1 MVNEIKMVNE
11 ETQCNMNRDVEREY
25 MKKSSIVL
33 VVEQLKLRGE
43 DAILAD
49 KLARYDILIKDKD
62 IRIKVKF
69 SKPIQRS
76 KSSNIN
82 WEFTKLIHRS
92 RLYPTDIF
100 DFYILVG
107 FGENGDIK
115 KIWKISTEDK
125 LIYRKNQV
133 FISIDEVGEYEEYKK
148 YELKIVDNVNNEGLQ
163 WID

>member
-1 MVNEIKMVNE
+1 
-11 ETQCNMNRDVEREY
+11 MNRDIEREY
-25 MKKSSIVL
+25 MKKTAVTIVL
-33 VVEQLKLRGE
+33 EQLKLRGE
-43 DAILAD
+43 DAVLAD
-49 KLARYDILIKDKD
+49 RLARYDILIKDKD

-92 RLYPTDIF
+92 RLYPIDIF

-115 KIWKISTEDK
+115 KIWKLSAEDK
-125 LIYRKNQV
+125 IIYRKSQI
-133 FISIDEVGEYEEYKK
+133 FIPIDEIGEYEK
-148 YELKIVDNVNNEGLQ
+148 YELKTIDNESNEGLQ

>member
-1 MVNEIKMVNE
+1 
-11 ETQCNMNRDVEREY
+11 MNRDVEREY
-25 MKKSSIVL
+25 MKRSSIAIVM
-33 VVEQLKLRGE
+33 VQLRLRGE
-43 DAILAD
+43 DVNLAD

-62 IRIKVKF
+62 IRIKIKF

-76 KSSNIN
+76 KSANRN

-92 RLYPTDIF
+92 RLYPIDIF

-115 KIWKISTEDK
+115 KIWKISAEDK
-125 LIYRKNQV
+125 IIYRTSQIFVPLEEESK
-133 FISIDEVGEYEEYKK
+133 EYKK
-148 YELKIVDNVNNEGLQ
+148 YELKIIDDESNEGIQ

>member
-1 MVNEIKMVNE
+1 MGRELMY
-11 ETQCNMNRDVEREY
+11 EY
-25 MKKSSIVL
+25 MKKTAIAIVL
-33 VVEQLKLRGE
+33 EQLKLRGE

-62 IRIKVKF
+62 IRIKIKF

-76 KSSNIN
+76 KSANIN
-82 WEFTKLIHRS
+82 WEFIKLIHRS
-92 RLYPTDIF
+92 RLYPIDIF

-115 KIWKISTEDK
+115 KIWKISAEDK
-125 LIYRKNQV
+125 IIYRKNQI
-133 FISIDEVGEYEEYKK
+133 FIHIDEGVEYEEYKK
-148 YELKIVDNVNNEGLQ
+148 YELKIIDNASNEGLQ

>member
-1 MVNEIKMVNE
+1 
-11 ETQCNMNRDVEREY
+11 MNRDIEREY
-25 MKKSSIVL
+25 MKKSSITL

-43 DAILAD
+43 DATLAD
-49 KLARYDILIKDKD
+49 RLARYDILIKDKD

-69 SKPIQRS
+69 CKPIQRS
-76 KSSNIN
+76 KSANRN

-92 RLYPTDIF
+92 RLYPIDIF

-115 KIWKISTEDK
+115 KIWKISAEDNI
-125 LIYRKNQV
+125 IYRKNQI
-133 FISIDEVGEYEEYKK
+133 FIPIDEGSEYGEYKK
-148 YELKIVDNVNNEGLQ
+148 YELKIIDNVSDEGLQ

>member
-1 MVNEIKMVNE
+1 MDRG
-11 ETQCNMNRDVEREY
+11 TEREY
-25 MKKSSIVL
+25 MKKTAIAIVL
-33 VVEQLKLRGE
+33 EQLKLRGE

-49 KLARYDILIKDKD
+49 RLARYDILIKDKD
-62 IRIKVKF
+62 ISIKVKF

-76 KSSNIN
+76 KSANIN

-92 RLYPTDIF
+92 RLYPIDIF

-115 KIWKISTEDK
+115 KIWKLSAEDK
-125 LIYRKNQV
+125 IIYRKNQL
-133 FISIDEVGEYEEYKK
+133 FIPIDEGSEYEEYKK
-148 YELKIVDNVNNEGLQ
+148 YELNIIDNESNEGIQ

>member
-1 MVNEIKMVNE
+1 
-11 ETQCNMNRDVEREY
+11 MNRDVEREY
-25 MKKSSIVL
+25 MKKTAIV
-33 VVEQLKLRGE
+33 VVLEQLKLRGE
-43 DAILAD
+43 YAILAD

-69 SKPIQRS
+69 GKPAQRS

-107 FGENGDIK
+107 FGDNGNIK
-115 KIWKISTEDK
+115 KIWKISTDDK
-125 LIYRKNQV
+125 IIYRKNQI
-133 FISIDEVGEYEEYKK
+133 FIPMNDENEYKEYER
-148 YELKIVDNVNNEGLQ
+148 YELKIIDDVNNERLQ
-163 WID
+163 WIG

>member
-1 MVNEIKMVNE
+1 
-11 ETQCNMNRDVEREY
+11 MNRDIEREY
-25 MKKSSIVL
+25 MKKSSIIL

-43 DAILAD
+43 DAILVD
-49 KLARYDILIKDKD
+49 KFARYDILIRDKD

-76 KSSNIN
+76 KSANRN

-92 RLYPTDIF
+92 RLYPIDIF

-107 FGENGDIK
+107 FGENGNIK
-115 KIWKISTEDK
+115 KIWKISAEDNI
-125 LIYRKNQV
+125 IYRKNQI
-133 FISIDEVGEYEEYKK
+133 FIPTDEGRDYEEYKK
-148 YELKIVDNVNNEGLQ
+148 YELNMMDNINKQGFQ

>member
-1 MVNEIKMVNE
+1 
-11 ETQCNMNRDVEREY
+11 MNRDLEREY
-25 MKKSSIVL
+25 MKKGSIAL
-33 VVEQLKLRGE
+33 VIEQLKLRGE
-43 DAILAD
+43 NAILAD

-62 IRIKVKF
+62 IRIKIKF

-76 KSSNIN
+76 KSSNRN

-92 RLYPTDIF
+92 RLYPIGIF

-115 KIWKISTEDK
+115 KIWKISAEDK
-125 LIYRKNQV
+125 VIYRKNQIFV
-133 FISIDEVGEYEEYKK
+133 PIEEGEYEEYKK
-148 YELKIVDNVNNEGLQ
+148 YELKIIDSINDEGIQ

>member
-1 MVNEIKMVNE
+1 M
-11 ETQCNMNRDVEREY
+11 QCTMNRDAEREY
-25 MKKSSIVL
+25 MKKSSIAL
-33 VVEQLKLRGE
+33 VIEQLKLRGE
-43 DAILAD
+43 NAVLAD
-49 KLARYDILIKDKD
+49 RLARYDILIKDKD
-62 IRIKVKF
+62 IKIKVKF

-92 RLYPTDIF
+92 RLYPIDIF

-115 KIWKISTEDK
+115 KIWKISAEDK
-125 LIYRKNQV
+125 IIYRKNQIFV
-133 FISIDEVGEYEEYKK
+133 PIEEGGEYEEYRK
-148 YELKIVDNVNNEGLQ
+148 YELKIIDNESDEGIR

>member
-1 MVNEIKMVNE
+1 
-11 ETQCNMNRDVEREY
+11 MNRDAEREY
-25 MKKSSIVL
+25 MKKSSIAL

-43 DAILAD
+43 YAILAD

-62 IRIKVKF
+62 IRIKIKF

-76 KSSNIN
+76 KSSNRN

-92 RLYPTDIF
+92 RLYPIDIF

-115 KIWKISTEDK
+115 KIWKISAEDK
-125 LIYRKNQV
+125 IIYRKSQI
-133 FISIDEVGEYEEYKK
+133 FIHADEAGEYQEYKK
-148 YELKIVDNVNNEGLQ
+148 YELKIIDDESNEGFQ

>member
-1 MVNEIKMVNE
+1 MY
-11 ETQCNMNRDVEREY
+11 EY
-25 MKKSSIVL
+25 MKKTAIAIVL
-33 VVEQLKLRGE
+33 EQLKLRGE

-62 IRIKVKF
+62 IRIKIKF

-76 KSSNIN
+76 KSANIN
-82 WEFTKLIHRS
+82 WEFIKLIHRS
-92 RLYPTDIF
+92 RLYPIDIF

-115 KIWKISTEDK
+115 KIWKISAEDK
-125 LIYRKNQV
+125 IIYRKNQI
-133 FISIDEVGEYEEYKK
+133 FIHIDEGVEYEEYKK
-148 YELKIVDNVNNEGLQ
+148 YELKIIDNASNEGLQ